1 MSRRARLPLQRDL
14 FFLLLGGGW
23 GTYTVA
29 TAGPW
34 PLMLISA
41 ATMLGPGFLR
51 LWLSGPGTGLSP
63 GSPPEVPPGPPV
75 SSLPGPSGQVSGAEA
90 TP

>member
-1 MSRRARLPLQRDL
+1 VTRRALPPLGRDV
-14 FFLLLGGGW
+14 FFLILGGSW
-23 GTYTVA
+23 GTFTVV

-51 LWLSGPGTGLSP
+51 LWLSGPGTVPSP
-63 GSPPEVPPGPPV
+63 GLPPPGPPEPPV
-75 SSLPGPSGQVSGAEA
+75 SSSPGPSALVAEA
-90 TP
+90 EASP

>member
-1 MSRRARLPLQRDL
+1 MSRRALPPLQRDL
-14 FFLLLGGGW
+14 FFLILGGAW
-23 GTYTVA
+23 GTWTVF

-51 LWLSGPGTGLSP
+51 LWLSGPGTARSLPSQ
-63 GSPPEVPPGPPV
+63 PPEPPGPPL
-75 SSLPGPSGQVSGAEA
+75 SSSPGPSVLASEAEA
-90 TP
+90 A

>member
-1 MSRRARLPLQRDL
+1 MSKRALPPFQRDVV
-14 FFLLLGGGW
+14 FLLLGGGW
-23 GTYTVA
+23 GTFIVL

-34 PLMLISA
+34 PLMLISS

-51 LWLSGPGTGLSP
+51 LWLSRPGIGASLSSGQSGPGELLASSSP
-63 GSPPEVPPGPPV
+63 TSPALDP
-75 SSLPGPSGQVSGAEA
+75 GAE

>member
-1 MSRRARLPLQRDL
+1 VSTRRGLPPLHRDV
-14 FFLLLGGGW
+14 FFLGLGGAW
-23 GTYTVA
+23 GTWTIY

-51 LWLSGPGTGLSP
+51 LWLSGPGTRVNQQSQPPESLEQQGLSSP
-63 GSPPEVPPGPPV
+63 GQ
-75 SSLPGPSGQVSGAEA
+75 SSTREAEA
-90 TP
+90 T